1 MLFRRSMLLLFC
13 VVAPTAV
20 SAQLKEAPPPV
31 PQLRQAPVP
40 HMASPVPAAVP
51 GENNPGVKQLAER
64 LPLAPSVK
72 SLRNQMPPDPKGVE
86 RQLGL
91 HEPHGV
97 RVNMEGRNP
106 TKQEILHA
114 FGK

>member
-1 MLFRRSMLLLFC
+1 MLLLFC

-20 SAQLKEAPPPV
+20 SAQLKEAPPPGL
-31 PQLRQAPVP
+31 QLKQAPPP
-40 HMASPVPAAVP
+40 HIAAPPPAATS
-51 GENNPGVKQLAER
+51 GENNPRVKQLADR
-64 LPLAPSVK
+64 LPLAPSIK